1 MRDRQVLVLAIGA
14 FLVMTG
20 LTVVAPIL
28 PLYAREFGVGRAA
41 AGVLISSF
49 AVARL
54 VFDVIGGVLA
64 DRFGA
69 RRVMTA
75 GALLLAAS
83 SVGAALA
90 PTYGLLLVTRVLE
103 GIGSAAYATSANQLV
118 VLITSRERLGRAM
131 ALYHT
136 GILAGIAV
144 GPIIGGY
151 AAEIGDLKTPFW
163 VYAALGI
170 VVAGFVRWLI
180 ADVPTAGATMRQ
192 TYRAA
197 RSVMRAPAFRALMFV
212 TFAIFVMRGGARI
225 TLIPLYAADSLGLDE
240 SEIGQVLAVSAVV
253 NLFVVTAG
261 GWLTDRVGRRPVLI
275 VGLIS
280 TGVVTALYGF
290 TNDFVSLVLV
300 SCLFGLVAVLASIPP
315 PTLAGDLA
323 PAGAEGAAVGLYRAA
338 GDFGLVVGPVLVG
351 LIAEGGAFRAAF
363 VTSGALLFVAALVTV
378 WKIPEPTRGPALAH
392 R

>member
-54 VFDVIGGVLA
+54 AFDVVGGVLA

-163 VYAALGI
+163 VYAALGL

-180 ADVPTAGATMRQ
+180 ADVPTAGATMRPDLPGCQ
-192 TYRAA
+192 VGDAGSSLQSAHVRHLRHLRDARWRPYHADPAVRRRFA
-197 RSVMRAPAFRALMFV
+197 RSR
-212 TFAIFVMRGGARI
+212 
-225 TLIPLYAADSLGLDE
+225 
-240 SEIGQVLAVSAVV
+240 
-253 NLFVVTAG
+253 
-261 GWLTDRVGRRPVLI
+261 
-275 VGLIS
+275 
-280 TGVVTALYGF
+280 
-290 TNDFVSLVLV
+290 
-300 SCLFGLVAVLASIPP
+300 
-315 PTLAGDLA
+315 
-323 PAGAEGAAVGLYRAA
+323 
-338 GDFGLVVGPVLVG
+338 
-351 LIAEGGAFRAAF
+351 
-363 VTSGALLFVAALVTV
+363 
-378 WKIPEPTRGPALAH
+378 
-392 R
+392 